1 MARTPSTMLPL
12 GTQAPDFALPD
23 TEGGI
28 VRLADIDQDNR
39 VPSIRVADARI
50 AYSGAGAV
58 QRSGRPGWLS
68 RFFSVVTPF

>member
-1 MARTPSTMLPL
+1 VQLS
-12 GTQAPDFALPD
+12 
-23 TEGGI
+23 GI